1 MVTVDPTTFEGIDLS
16 KTALVKNPDG
26 SPPNF
31 ENPPN
36 LAAVTYGLCITMI
49 VVSAGFVALRV
60 WTNFRMTR
68 RLPVDDCKLQSHTH
82 IAMYTDIPRFLHRR
96 LDSYHNAQSR
106 RYVGH

>member
-60 WTNFRMTR
+60 WTNFRTTR
-68 RLPVDDCKLQSHTH
+68 RLPVDDCKLQPQTQ
-82 IAMYTDIPRFLHRR
+82 IDVY
-96 LDSYHNAQSR
+96 
-106 RYVGH
+106 